1 MLFLLHFLATFKNMK
16 NFEALT
22 EDINF
27 YKNYANHCKY
37 NVANLQNC
45 TFLNYKLTISTSFG
59 SFRVKHRANLLLH
72 GPMEHRKKCR
82 VFVNYSFKQSLKQ
95 YSDGLTAASRS
106 ATSVQ

>member
-59 SFRVKHRANLLLH
+59 SFSVKHRANLLLH
-72 GPMEHRKKCR
+72 GSMEHRKKCR
-82 VFVNYSFKQSLKQ
+82 VYSSIIL
-95 YSDGLTAASRS
+95 SNNL
-106 ATSVQ
+106 